1 MVNLNFRKEQV
12 KENLTPMAKRRK
24 KENSIQINGKTYY
37 LHKIVWEDI
46 VGDSTLVGFEDFK
59 KMKTADIVSIA
70 YILYNDSK
78 YIYTF
83 SSYSDD
89 GHFGDR
95 NIIPKGVVK
104 SMSKCSI

>member
-1 MVNLNFRKEQV
+1 
-12 KENLTPMAKRRK
+12 MAKRRK

-78 YIYTF
+78 YLYTF

-95 NIIPKGVVK
+95 IIIPKGVVK
-104 SMSKCSI
+104 SISKWLI

>member
-1 MVNLNFRKEQV
+1 
-12 KENLTPMAKRRK
+12 MAKRRK

-70 YILYNDSK
+70 YIL
-78 YIYTF
+78 
-83 SSYSDD
+83 
-89 GHFGDR
+89 
-95 NIIPKGVVK
+95 
-104 SMSKCSI
+104 